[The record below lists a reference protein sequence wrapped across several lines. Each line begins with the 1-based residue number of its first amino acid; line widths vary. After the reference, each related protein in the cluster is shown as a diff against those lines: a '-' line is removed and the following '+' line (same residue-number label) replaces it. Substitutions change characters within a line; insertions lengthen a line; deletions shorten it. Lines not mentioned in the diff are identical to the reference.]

1 MDDIEK
7 NVVARFQEKTAEFHL
22 EAMSNLLP
30 EDTGVDGAVIWIS
43 AGEFHGVDAQHGPR
57 VKVVLG
63 NKITT
68 EGLRDSVSV
77 RITDPPVVLGNLPG
91 TIRKQVIQFVE
102 KNRDILLQ
110 HWNGELDSKETLNLL
125 EHV

>member
-1 MDDIEK
+1 MTDIERK
-7 NVVARFQEKTAEFHL
+7 VVARFLL

-30 EDTGVDGAVIWIS
+30 QDTGVEGAIIWIS
-43 AGEFHGVDAQHGPR
+43 AGEFHGVDSQHGPR

-77 RITDPPVVLGNLPG
+77 RISDPPVVLGKLPG
-91 TIRKQVIQFVE
+91 GVRKKVVEFVDR
-102 KNRDILLQ
+102 NRDILLS
-110 HWNGELDSKETLNLL
+110 HWNGELGSRVTLSLL
-125 EHV
+125 KQV